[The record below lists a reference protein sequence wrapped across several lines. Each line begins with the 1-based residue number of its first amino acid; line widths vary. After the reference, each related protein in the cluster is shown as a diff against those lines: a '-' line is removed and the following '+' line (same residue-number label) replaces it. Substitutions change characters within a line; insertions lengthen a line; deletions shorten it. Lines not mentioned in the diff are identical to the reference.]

1 MLCPGGRMSCAIG
14 CNGAAFRAILPL
26 PLLPPAASR
35 CHTAPGPRGHGPA
48 TPPLRPPAVTS
59 FIPRTAC
66 VDAAQPRPP
75 LMLVTASADAA
86 RPRPPLSR
94 ALPSP
99 AQPGRYSAYRR
110 HCLGRRGAA
119 RALPPA
125 PMLTALAT
133 GVFRA
138 AGGGRHPIAPSAF
151 THRFE
156 T

>member
-1 MLCPGGRMSCAIG
+1 MLLFKKLKGKNVVPGRQDELRHRLQWRRVPGDPPVA
-14 CNGAAFRAILPL
+14 
-26 PLLPPAASR
+26 PAASR
-35 CHTAPGPRGHGPA
+35 CLPLPHRTGAPGPRPGLRRRGPA
-48 TPPLRPPAVTS
+48 AT
-59 FIPRTAC
+59 
-66 VDAAQPRPP
+66 P

>member
-1 MLCPGGRMSCAIG
+1 MPGRQDELRHRLQWRRVPGDPPVAP
-14 CNGAAFRAILPL
+14 AASHCLPL
-26 PLLPPAASR
+26 PHR
-35 CHTAPGPRGHGPA
+35 TGAPGPRPSHTAAPTPGRYLLHPPHGLRRRGPA
-48 TPPLRPPAVTS
+48 AT
-59 FIPRTAC
+59 
-66 VDAAQPRPP
+66 P

>member
-35 CHTAPGPRGHGPA
+35 YHTAPGPRPSHTAAPTPGRYLLHPPHGLRRRGPA
-48 TPPLRPPAVTS
+48 AT
-59 FIPRTAC
+59 
-66 VDAAQPRPP
+66 P

>member
-35 CHTAPGPRGHGPA
+35 CHTAPGPRGHGP
-48 TPPLRPPAVTS
+48 
-59 FIPRTAC
+59 AC